1 MAKNLNVFD
10 KEYGL
15 LINGEW
21 TTGSKGELM
30 ASYNP
35 ADGTELAKF
44 VDASNEDVDAAVKAA
59 QEAFKTWKKTTAAE
73 RALILNQIADII
85 DENAELFA
93 LQETLDNGKPIR
105 ETRAADI
112 PLASDHFRYFAS
124 VIRGEEGTCNQLDE
138 EDLSIVLREPIGV
151 VGQII
156 PWNFPFLMAAW
167 KIAPALAAGCTIV
180 IHPSSSTSLSLL
192 SFAQKVNHL
201 LPKGVL
207 NIITGRGSK
216 SGEYM
221 LHHKGFNKL
230 AFTGSTEIGRHVG
243 IAAAEMLIPATLEL
257 GGKSAN
263 IFFDDMPFDKA
274 LEGAQKGILFNQ
286 GQVCC
291 AGSRIFV
298 QEGIYDK
305 FVNALA
311 EEFKKVKV
319 GLPWEDDTQMGAQV
333 NAGQLETILKYVK
346 IGEQEGAR
354 IITGGKKIESG
365 DLGKGEFVEPTLI
378 AAQSNDDRISQEEIF
393 GPVATVIKFK
403 TEEEVIKMAN
413 DSEYGLGGAVWSKDI
428 NRCLRVSRALETGR
442 VWVNCYNRLP
452 AGAPFGGYKTSGI
465 GRETHKMMLA
475 AYTQV
480 KNIYISTREER
491 EGMY

>member
-1 MAKNLNVFD
+1 MAKDLNVFD

-21 TTGSKGELM
+21 TKGSEGKLLS
-30 ASYNP
+30 SYNP
-35 ADGTELAKF
+35 ANGDELAKF
-44 VDASNEDVDAAVKAA
+44 TDATDADVDAAVAAA
-59 QEAFKTWKKTTAAE
+59 QEAFKTWRKTTTAE
-73 RALILNQIADII
+73 RAAILNKIADVI

-105 ETRAADI
+105 ETRAADV

-124 VIRGEEGTCNQLDE
+124 VIRGEEGTATQLDA

-192 SFAQKVNHL
+192 SLAQKINHL

-207 NIITGRGSK
+207 NVITGRGSK

-230 AFTGSTEIGRHVG
+230 AFTGSTEVGRRVG
-243 IAAAEMLIPATLEL
+243 IAAAELLIPSTLEL

-311 EEFKKVKV
+311 EEFKKIKV
-319 GLPWEDDTQMGAQV
+319 GLPWEDDTQMGSQV
-333 NAGQLETILKYVK
+333 NASQLETILKYVK
-346 IGEQEGAR
+346 IGEQEGCR
-354 IITGGKKIESG
+354 IITGGKKIEG
-365 DLGKGEFVEPTLI
+365 ELGKGEFVEPTLI
-378 AAQSNDDRISQEEIF
+378 EASSNEARVAQEEIF

-413 DSEYGLGGAVWSKDI
+413 DSEYGLGGAVWSTDI
-428 NRCLRVSRALETGR
+428 NRCLRVSNALETGR

-491 EGMY
+491 EGFY